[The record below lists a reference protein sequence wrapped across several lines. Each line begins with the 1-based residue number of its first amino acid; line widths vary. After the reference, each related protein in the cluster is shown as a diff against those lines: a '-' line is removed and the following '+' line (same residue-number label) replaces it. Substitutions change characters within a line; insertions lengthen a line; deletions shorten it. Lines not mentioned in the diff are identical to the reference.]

1 MRWLVVGMVSV
12 ALATSAGAQQ
22 PEYVAGEGKYKVR
35 FPGTGQPKL
44 RTETTKTA
52 VGDLTVNIATFANSD
67 GSVWM
72 VSYTDFPA
80 AATKTENHKSLLD
93 GIRDGAK
100 GRDGK
105 LSGEE
110 KAIEHGAD
118 KLPGREFV
126 VEKGKQ
132 RIRMRVIVSNSRV
145 YQAALI
151 GTEAFATGKDGTAF
165 LDSFTIT
172 K

>member
-1 MRWLVVGMVSV
+1 MRAVVVGVLLV
-12 ALATSAGAQQ
+12 AFAASASAQQ
-22 PEYVAGEGKYKVR
+22 PEYVAGDGKYKVR

-44 RTETTKTA
+44 RTEVTKSA

-67 GSVWM
+67 GNVWL
-72 VSYTDFPA
+72 VSYTDFPV
-80 AATKTENHKSLLD
+80 AATKTENHKTLLD
-93 GIRDGAK
+93 GIREGVK

-105 LSGEE
+105 LIGEE
-110 KAIEHGAD
+110 KSIEHGAD
-118 KLPGREFV
+118 KLPGREFL

-132 RIRMRVIVSNSRV
+132 RVKMRVIVSGSRV
-145 YQAALI
+145 YQVALI

-165 LDSFTIT
+165 LDSFSIT

>member
-1 MRWLVVGMVSV
+1 MRAVVVGVVLV
-12 ALATSAGAQQ
+12 AFVASASAQQ
-22 PEYVAGEGKYKVR
+22 PEYASAEGKYKVR
-35 FPGTGQPKL
+35 FPAPGTPKL
-44 RTETTKTA
+44 RSDTTKSA

-67 GSVWM
+67 GNVWL

-80 AATKTENHKSLLD
+80 AATKPENHKTLLD
-93 GIRDGAK
+93 GIREGAK

-110 KAIEHGAD
+110 KSIEHGAD
-118 KLPGREFV
+118 KLPGREFL

-132 RIRMRVIVSNSRV
+132 RVKMRVVVSGSRV
-145 YQAALI
+145 YQVALI
-151 GTEAFATGKDGTAF
+151 GTEAFAAGKDGTAF
-165 LDSFTIT
+165 LDSFSIT

>member
-1 MRWLVVGMVSV
+1 MKWLAVGMVLV
-12 ALATSAGAQQ
+12 AVAAVGVAQQ
-22 PEYVAGEGKYKVR
+22 PEYVATDGKYKVR
-35 FPGTGQPKL
+35 FPSPGQPKL
-44 RTETTKTA
+44 RTEVTKSA
-52 VGDLTVNIATFANSD
+52 VGDLTVHIATFANSD

-72 VSYTDFPA
+72 VSYTDFPD
-80 AATKTENHKSLLD
+80 AATKPENHKSLLD

-110 KAIEHGAD
+110 KTIEHGAD

-132 RIRMRVIVSNSRV
+132 RVRMRAIVSGNRV
-145 YQAALI
+145 YQVALI
-151 GTEAFATGKDGTAF
+151 GTEAFVTNKDGTAF
-165 LDSFTIT
+165 LDSFSIT

>member
-1 MRWLVVGMVSV
+1 MRWLAVVVV
-12 ALATSAGAQQ
+12 LAAFDAGAGAQQ
-22 PEYVAGEGKYKVR
+22 PEYTAGDGKYKVR

-44 RTETTKTA
+44 RTEVTKSA

-80 AATKTENHKSLLD
+80 AATKPENHKSLLD

-110 KAIEHGAD
+110 KTLEHGAD

-132 RIRMRVIVSNSRV
+132 RVRMRVVVSGNRV
-145 YQAALI
+145 YQVALI
-151 GTEAFATGKDGTAF
+151 GTEAFVTGKDGTAF
-165 LDSFTIT
+165 LDSFSIT